1 MIKLVWRTQKY
12 FALKS
17 MNHVLIGVSGGIAA
31 YKVCEVVSSLAKSG
45 IEVRVILTQSAS
57 KFVTP
62 LTFATLSRSIAYTD
76 NDFWQPTNGRP
87 LHIELAE
94 WADIFLIAPVT
105 ANTLAKLVYGM
116 ADNLL
121 TNTVLAS
128 SCPILFAPAMNT
140 TMWLQPT
147 VQENW
152 RKLLQDPRYIAIAPT
167 DGILACDAVGTGR
180 MAEPETIL
188 QYIESSLFTQGKQ
201 DLKGKKILIN
211 AGGTREFI
219 DPVRFIGN
227 PSTGKQGIAL
237 AQAALD
243 RGASVTL
250 IIAGDMPVNHDIQ
263 MRTIRVRSAQEMHEA
278 MSLGFSH
285 ADITIAAAAVG
296 DVRSKLQSD
305 SKLPKANIPLNLEL
319 EYIPD
324 IVADLA
330 THKRPDQ
337 LVVGFAAQTGTEAEI
352 LAAAKDKLARKG
364 LDTIVANAVN
374 TSQTGFGTDTN
385 QATFINKNGNSLSTP
400 LCSKLELA
408 HRLFDFLL
416 IKD

>member
-1 MIKLVWRTQKY
+1 
-12 FALKS
+12 
-17 MNHVLIGVSGGIAA
+17 MNHVLIGISGGIAA
-31 YKVCEVVSSLAKSG
+31 YKVCEVVSSLAKRG
-45 IEVRVILTQSAS
+45 IEVRVILTRSAAE
-57 KFVTP
+57 FVTP
-62 LTFATLSRSIAYTD
+62 LTFATLSRQPAYTD
-76 NDFWQPTNGRP
+76 ADFWQPTNGRP

-94 WADIFLIAPVT
+94 WANVLLLAPVT
-105 ANTLAKLVYGM
+105 ANTLAKLAYGM

-128 SCPILFAPAMNT
+128 DCPILFAPAMNT

-152 RKLLQDPRYIAIAPT
+152 HKLLKDSRYTAIAPT
-167 DGILACDAVGTGR
+167 NGILACDAVGTGR

-188 QYIESSLFTQGKQ
+188 EYIESFLFTNGKQ
-201 DLKGKKILIN
+201 DLKGKKILVN

-227 PSTGKQGIAL
+227 PSTGKQGIAI
-237 AQAALD
+237 AQAALH

-250 IIAGDMPVNHDIQ
+250 VLASDIPVNPNLQ
-263 MRTIRVRSAQEMHEA
+263 MHTIRVRTSKEMHEA
-278 MSLGFSH
+278 MSLGFPL

-296 DVRSKLQSD
+296 DVRSQFQSD
-305 SKLPKANIPLNLEL
+305 RKLPKSELPLNLEL

-330 THKRPDQ
+330 TRKRPNQ
-337 LVVGFAAQTGTEAEI
+337 TLVGFAAQTGTEVEV
-352 LAAAKDKLARKG
+352 LTAAQDKLERKR
-364 LDTIVANAVN
+364 LDAIAANAVN
-374 TSQTGFGTDTN
+374 SSQTGFGTDTN
-385 QATFINKNGNSLSTP
+385 QATFISKNGNILSTP

-408 HRLFDFLL
+408 HRLFDFLMT
-416 IKD
+416 